1 MPQVKAKF
9 LDSTV
14 REEFGEL
21 VEGFKS
27 FVVVLDSAVGSDS
40 QAHDEALKADGL
52 PDVTDRFGDQARFNE
67 LRLED
72 RSTLNGSRLGRRR
85 LHAGQQLAPS
95 GCYLQI
101 GKTSLRISDSSS
113 SVAPARELTAVDGF
127 YEWASSSLVCVAVL
141 AAVLLYAAFNVHLSS
156 NAAIQTTHYFE
167 KLAKPLGTMMLVA
180 MFWAFVGRIVERRTN
195 FVAHLTIAALTQ
207 FIMITWATLVS
218 ILTLNLDLVALLPV
232 SGFLGRGVIFIA
244 SIELH
249 LRLATD
255 VTARRRWMFELLV
268 LVIMFVYPLYKQINR
283 ASQFQPIARYNSSLL
298 PPSLQFYSTTPSD
311 EFLREAAD
319 VFTDAERVAM
329 EKRAEAE
336 SEED

>member
-1 MPQVKAKF
+1 M
-9 LDSTV
+9 
-14 REEFGEL
+14 
-21 VEGFKS
+21 
-27 FVVVLDSAVGSDS
+27 
-40 QAHDEALKADGL
+40 
-52 PDVTDRFGDQARFNE
+52 
-67 LRLED
+67 
-72 RSTLNGSRLGRRR
+72 
-85 LHAGQQLAPS
+85 
-95 GCYLQI
+95 
-101 GKTSLRISDSSS
+101 
-113 SVAPARELTAVDGF
+113 
-127 YEWASSSLVCVAVL
+127 
-141 AAVLLYAAFNVHLSS
+141 
-156 NAAIQTTHYFE
+156 
-167 KLAKPLGTMMLVA
+167 
-180 MFWAFVGRIVERRTN
+180 
-195 FVAHLTIAALTQ
+195 AHLTIAALTQ

-319 VFTDAERVAM
+319 VFMDAERVAM
-329 EKRAEAE
+329 EKRAEVE